1 MPVLAYSLLRILLI
15 VAAGGGLY
23 LAGMRGVLLLVGA
36 VLVGALLSYVLLD
49 RFRRASAEWLSSR
62 GRGRTRWEDRLS
74 SDADDEDALLGDD
87 GTDPTDPAGQGDG
100 DALSGDDG
108 TEPAGQD
115 DGDTSRADPRADPR
129 PEEQDLD
136 GSGEQQDLDGSGEQ
150 QDLDGSDEQRDQD
163 PKTDG

>member
-87 GTDPTDPAGQGDG
+87 GTDPAGQGDG
-100 DALSGDDG
+100 D
-108 TEPAGQD
+108 
-115 DGDTSRADPRADPR
+115 TSREGPR
-129 PEEQDLD
+129 PDEQRAQGSSAAQQGLD
-136 GSGEQQDLDGSGEQ
+136 SAGEQ